1 MNLFS
6 SQIQF
11 SDLFCCGRLVDFRS
25 RSVETQLKTASAR
38 ISTREII
45 VPLDCSLLQAF
56 SSIENDM
63 KLVIKSGE
71 YEWDGQITVER
82 SGIRIEGEDGT
93 RLAGALLLKAGSSGS
108 ICNLEVSL
116 FRSQFQLEKPIRVEQ
131 HCPTAFQLVIGPPCH
146 PNQHRT
152 RLP

>member
-116 FRSQFQLEKPIRVEQ
+116 FHSKFQLENQFEQ
-131 HCPTAFQLVIGPPCH
+131 SYTF
-146 PNQHRT
+146 
-152 RLP
+152 RLHSSW

>member
-1 MNLFS
+1 MNIFS
-6 SQIQF
+6 TQIPF

-25 RSVETQLKTASAR
+25 RTVEKELKTATAR
-38 ISTREII
+38 IPREII
-45 VPLDCSLLQAF
+45 VPDHCSLLQAF
-56 SSIENDM
+56 ASIENDM

-108 ICNLEVSL
+108 ICNLEVR
-116 FRSQFQLEKPIRVEQ
+116 RSQFQS
-131 HCPTAFQLVIGPPCH
+131 
-146 PNQHRT
+146 
-152 RLP
+152 

>member
-1 MNLFS
+1 
-6 SQIQF
+6 
-11 SDLFCCGRLVDFRS
+11 
-25 RSVETQLKTASAR
+25 
-38 ISTREII
+38 
-45 VPLDCSLLQAF
+45 LQAF

-116 FRSQFQLEKPIRVEQ
+116 FHSKFQLENQFEQ
-131 HCPTAFQLVIGPPCH
+131 SYTF
-146 PNQHRT
+146 
-152 RLP
+152 RLHSSW